1 MKLKWRDK
9 DVGMSANEAHRPWA
23 ALFSERNRPLRD
35 VGAGEGCADQQAPA
49 RPRAL
54 LVEDHELLAQ
64 SLSWAL
70 TEEGVEAEHA
80 AIDSAEAVIEQARAG
95 AFDVVLL
102 DLDLGGLGSGLDLIR
117 PLQATGA
124 RVVMLTAVTD
134 EIRLAECVEAGALG
148 VVRKTAS
155 LEQLLTAVREA
166 VTLATLLSPGQRDE
180 LMAELRRQRQRRA
193 ERMRAFEELTRREQQ
208 VLGALMD
215 GKTPAEIATDQFVSL
230 TTVRSHIRSLLFK
243 FGVHSQVAAIG
254 LARRAGWE
262 PPIEH

>member
-1 MKLKWRDK
+1 
-9 DVGMSANEAHRPWA
+9 MSANESPRPSA
-23 ALFSERNRPLRD
+23 APPSERNRPLRNLR
-35 VGAGEGCADQQAPA
+35 VGEAHAGQQAP
-49 RPRAL
+49 PCTRAL
-54 LVEDHELLAQ
+54 LVEDHALLAQ

-80 AIDSAEAVIEQARAG
+80 ALDSVEAVIERASAG
-95 AFDVVLL
+95 AYDVVLL
-102 DLDLGGLGSGLDLIR
+102 DLDLGELGSGLDLIE

-124 RVVMLTAVTD
+124 RVIMLTGVTD
-134 EIRLAECVEAGALG
+134 EMRLAECVEAGALG
-148 VVRKTAS
+148 VVRKIAS

-166 VTLATLLSPGQRDE
+166 VTLATLLNPGQRDE

-193 ERMRAFEELTRREQQ
+193 ERMRVFEELTRREQQ

-243 FGVHSQVAAIG
+243 FGVHSQVAAVG

-262 PPIEH
+262 PPTEC